1 MRFQSA
7 LRGSAST
14 VTSRGLEHGI
24 PFLERAQTVEKAH
37 RICRIWL
44 GAYGVRR
51 QKAPDVLSG
60 RLATPLSISAER
72 GGQRLRHL
80 CNHLPLV
87 QLFQPISRDPVFTLV
102 SPGNLSIDGT
112 GGVGIIPEVDRQQG
126 SQWS

>member
-1 MRFQSA
+1 MSYQGAWRRRFRCPRS
-7 LRGSAST
+7 
-14 VTSRGLEHGI
+14 
-24 PFLERAQTVEKAH
+24 
-37 RICRIWL
+37 
-44 GAYGVRR
+44 GAGN
-51 QKAPDVLSG
+51 
-60 RLATPLSISAER
+60 E
-72 GGQRLRHL
+72 RLRHL